1 MPNAGRRQS
10 LVSPVT
16 EKDTA
21 WAGEVSNKLH
31 SGAKQNPGIL
41 RPKALRY
48 RPAVWRGEGGLQPPL
63 WLEFR
68 RAMNVTDLGDL
79 AILSIINVNNKP

>member
-1 MPNAGRRQS
+1 MG
-10 LVSPVT
+10 
-16 EKDTA
+16 
-21 WAGEVSNKLH
+21 WEVSSKLR

-48 RPAVWRGEGGLQPPL
+48 RPAVWRGKGGLQPPL

-68 RAMNVTDLGDL
+68 RAMNVTDLWRFSNSFNYKCKQET
-79 AILSIINVNNKP
+79 IEN